1 MGKGS
6 ILNRRILKW
15 GLLPLLAWL
24 VVLVYAY
31 RGRRYE
37 VITNLKSVPVPLQ
50 PITKRPVNLTE
61 QFPELFP
68 LQVAVL
74 LTRDDEGGLGF
85 VHAFQEMGIP
95 FFVTRDFAQAL
106 RHSRLLIYPE
116 VDGNTFTPGQ
126 AQELAQFVQTG
137 GTVFA
142 QNVFWGVLK
151 PLFGFRDV
159 QSGRSRHWFTILT
172 EGHPLFKYLDRPE
185 EKRVRMADETVA
197 SLFTTNGYMSDGT
210 SGVLARFED
219 GSAALLGKTVGR
231 GTVFLSGVGFD
242 DVILRSQCNRHF
254 QAPRAYVNA
263 FEPGGDVWMLI
274 LRAWYENYSAGAV
287 RLATIPKAERS
298 WVMLSHDIDW
308 ENSVS
313 KARVFAEMEA
323 RHHTS
328 STFFMQTKY
337 VSDMN
342 GRAFFA
348 GTNLAVLSELTALGF
363 DVESHTVTH
372 ARSFNQFSLG
382 TGSET
387 YATYRP
393 RMARSGQAE
402 GATVMG
408 EVRVSKELLDGAIN
422 GHHTIFFR
430 AGHLR
435 FPPTLAEA
443 LVRCGYEF
451 DSSFTA
457 PDVLSNYPF
466 VLTFDRDFEHESPVY
481 EFPVTIEDEENPPL
495 TERIGKALEVIQAN
509 ADNGAVSVVLIHTN
523 DPTSKVPAE
532 ESLLNQLPGDIGV
545 SDMLSFARFWRAR
558 DHLKWRILQTENPH
572 EVILKAQS
580 GELADGFT
588 FEFAQAISSVEGGAE
603 LLPDQHRMVLPLL
616 SPGRESTFRILYQ

>member
-1 MGKGS
+1 MV
-6 ILNRRILKW
+6 
-15 GLLPLLAWL
+15 AW
-24 VVLVYAY
+24 VMILVYAY
-31 RGRRYE
+31 QGRRYQ
-37 VITNLKSVPVPLQ
+37 VITNLKTVQVPLL
-50 PITKRPVNLTE
+50 PVIKRPVNLPE
-61 QFPELFP
+61 QFPESFP

-74 LTRDDEGGLGF
+74 LTRDDEGGLGL

-95 FFVTRDFAQAL
+95 FFVTRSLAPAL
-106 RHSRLLIYPE
+106 RHSRLFIYPE
-116 VDGNTFTPGQ
+116 VDGNTFTSEQ
-126 AQELAQFVQTG
+126 AQELAQYVQAG

-142 QNVFWGVLK
+142 QNVIWGVLK
-151 PLFGFRDV
+151 PLFGFRNV
-159 QSGRSRHWFTILT
+159 QSGRSRHWVTILT
-172 EGHPLFKYLDRPE
+172 ESHPLFKYLDRPE
-185 EKRVRMADETVA
+185 EKRVRLANETVS
-197 SLFTTNGYMSDGT
+197 SLFTTNGYTSDGT
-210 SGVLARFED
+210 SEVLASFED
-219 GSAALLGKTVGR
+219 GSAALLGKSIGR
-231 GTVFLSGVGFD
+231 GTVFVSGVGFD

-287 RLATIPKAERS
+287 RLATAPQGERS

-313 KARVFAEMEA
+313 PALAFARMET

-337 VSDMN
+337 ISDMN
-342 GRAFFA
+342 GRAFFSGA
-348 GTNLAVLSELTALGF
+348 NLAVLSQLTALGF
-363 DVESHTVTH
+363 DVESHTVIH
-372 ARSFNQFSLG
+372 ARGFNQFSLG
-382 TGSET
+382 TGFET

-393 RMARSGQAE
+393 HVARSGQAQ

-408 EVRVSKELLDGAIN
+408 EVRVSKELLDGAIA
-422 GHHTIFFR
+422 GHHTVFFR

-457 PDVLSNYPF
+457 PDVMSNFPF

-495 TERIGKALEVIQAN
+495 PERLEKALEVIQAN

-523 DPTSKVPAE
+523 DPGSKVPAE
-532 ESLLNQLPGDIGV
+532 EFLLNHLPRDIGV

-558 DHLKWRILQTENPH
+558 DLLKWRVLPTANPH
-572 EVILKAQS
+572 EVILKTQS
-580 GELADGFT
+580 GELASGFT
-588 FEFAQAISSVEGGAE
+588 FEFAQAISSIEGDAE
-603 LLPDQHRMVLPLL
+603 LLPDHHRMVLPVLA
-616 SPGRESTFRILYQ
+616 PGKESAIHILYQ